1 MMLDSLIVEF
11 YILTIALHKPFCS
24 HESFKKKKRRKKKTV
39 LVNISVILQ
48 TAVICH
54 CGSLGIINHVVFN
67 KSIRVEMTHIQYVIN
82 TRCHLDGLK
91 FKWYKNSVFLTGSDS
106 LWLCWVGGFETLEIV
121 TVPAFQVCTGEPTR
135 YMEIIQ
141 VLWIFWNKS
150 RYWRSSR
157 ENMQSI

>member
-106 LWLCWVGGFETLEIV
+106 LWLLSW
-121 TVPAFQVCTGEPTR
+121 R
-135 YMEIIQ
+135 
-141 VLWIFWNKS
+141 FWNAGDS
-150 RYWRSSR
+150 NGASLSGVYWGTNKIHGDNPGTLDFL
-157 ENMQSI
+157 EQI